1 VTVLDPMEEVRPNF
15 LRASFCMRLSNSL
28 LDGIPE
34 RASSM
39 ISTRVFWDSSFLDKR
54 AIDLIVLVDDLLSL
68 FFNELVDTF
77 SLTTFSFLS
86 FFSFFS
92 KYSGSSSSSFSSSS
106 SSLYELSSSSSS
118 SFRHLLERV
127 VLFPAIGAS
136 SFIELC

>member
-1 VTVLDPMEEVRPNF
+1 MEEVRPNF

-28 LDGIPE
+28 LEGIPE

-39 ISTRVFWDSSFLDKR
+39 ISTRVFWDSSFLDKT

-68 FFNELVDTF
+68 FFNELVDAF

-86 FFSFFS
+86 FFFSFFS
-92 KYSGSSSSSFSSSS
+92 MYSGSSSSSFSSSS
-106 SSLYELSSSSSS
+106 SSIYELSLSSSS
-118 SFRHLLERV
+118 SFRHLFERV